1 MNAPIKDISYYT
13 FVSGKAYKVAQDG
26 DVLVAREYGVSMG
39 EVRMFF
45 YFSHDGTEQCMY
57 FAEREFKPFWYP
69 IIAPK
74 IWWRKIKD

>member
-1 MNAPIKDISYYT
+1 MKIPNSEISYYT
-13 FVSGKAYKVAQDG
+13 FSSGKAYKVAQDG
-26 DVLVAREYGVSMG
+26 DVLVRRERGVTLG
-39 EVRMFF
+39 DVRMFF
-45 YFSHDGTEQCMY
+45 YFSTDQKQCLY

>member
-1 MNAPIKDISYYT
+1 MNAPIKDIPYNVYSG
-13 FVSGKAYKVAQDG
+13 GKAYKVAQDG
-26 DVLVAREYGVSMG
+26 DVLVAREYCVAIG

-45 YFSHDGTEQCMY
+45 FHPGQLDGCMY
-57 FAEREFKPFWYP
+57 FAERGFKPFWYP